1 MHSKKGTRQ
10 NKFSLES
17 LVRTLQLNQATV
29 LIVAGYSLALF
40 PFNWGLS
47 IASQQA
53 GLIRPLDFNAII
65 DIGEVLGFLAVA
77 AIAFTVWSRRPLG
90 LASVAPFALMAAG
103 NGLIALDATHV
114 PSLVLGI
121 SGDVAMGFGYALCI
135 LMWLKMMS
143 KLPPRKMLIVISAGF
158 LFNFASFPI
167 IEDVRIGASYAYVIS
182 ACLISSLLLSAA
194 SSIAC
199 PATAPLRKKHLPVYL
214 PSKRL
219 IAFAAIIPFA
229 YGFCTS
235 YLSVGVSSFGLKMGF
250 ALPSAI
256 IIIGL
261 MVRYETFN
269 LTTVYWIT
277 CPLMT
282 IGLLSS
288 FFLSIPPLISK
299 TLIAAALGSVFLVA
313 YIVARVQSQGCNRD
327 PLFSYALLSSLVTIF
342 TVLGKE
348 AERLVSGAAWET
360 YLIIGLVAT
369 VVASYG
375 LIIAGSSGTG
385 AFNMRLALSSEA
397 ERDHAMVLA
406 QAHGLSKRETSVY
419 ALLLDEKTIAEI
431 AEELFI
437 APSTVRA
444 HISRI
449 YEKFDAHSRQE
460 FIRKARS

>member
-1 MHSKKGTRQ
+1 MGNAKGASAGRFPFEALVRVLRQ
-10 NKFSLES
+10 NQVTAF
-17 LVRTLQLNQATV
+17 
-29 LIVAGYSLALF
+29 IVTGYSLALF

-47 IASQQA
+47 IASQQVGFA
-53 GLIRPLDFNAII
+53 RPLDFNAIV
-65 DIGEVLGFLAVA
+65 DIGEIIGFLTVIVLAFSAGKRRPFGLAHAIPFLLMVLGNGCIMLNASCAPFL
-77 AIAFTVWSRRPLG
+77 PLG
-90 LASVAPFALMAAG
+90 AVG
-103 NGLIALDATHV
+103 NI
-114 PSLVLGI
+114 
-121 SGDVAMGFGYALCI
+121 AMGCGYALCI
-135 LMWLKMMS
+135 LMWLKAMS
-143 KLPPRKMLIVISAGF
+143 KLPPRKMLIVISVGF

-167 IEDVRIGASYAYVIS
+167 IEDVRIGASYAYVIVACVAS
-182 ACLISSLLLSAA
+182 ALLLLVANRSASPASA
-194 SSIAC
+194 SSEEERLA
-199 PATAPLRKKHLPVYL
+199 VYI

-219 IAFAAIIPFA
+219 IAFASIIPFA

-261 MVRYETFN
+261 MARYETFN

-282 IGLLSS
+282 VGLLSS
-288 FFLSIPPLISK
+288 FFLSIPPLVSK
-299 TLIAAALGSVFLVA
+299 TLIATALGSVFLVV
-313 YIVARVQSQGCNRD
+313 YIVVRVQSQGCNRD
-327 PLFSYALLSSLVTIF
+327 PLFSYALLSSLITIF

-348 AERLVSGAAWET
+348 VERLISGASWEM
-360 YLIIGLVAT
+360 YLIIGLIVT

-385 AFNMRLALSSEA
+385 AFDIGSALSDET
-397 ERDHAMVLA
+397 ERDHAMLLA
-406 QAHGLSKRETSVY
+406 QTHGLSKRETAVY
-419 ALLLDEKTIAEI
+419 ALMLDERTIAEI

-460 FIRKARS
+460 FLRKTKS